1 MSKSKSEPIYPIG
14 RMCDYSGCRNG
25 GKLFEFGNTLVWICE
40 KHQLQVLSK
49 MFPNIKSQ
57 S

>member
-1 MSKSKSEPIYPIG
+1 MSDKSEEIYPIG
-14 RMCDYSGCRNG
+14 HMCDYKGCRKG
-25 GKLFEFGNTLVWICE
+25 GKMFEFGNTLVWICE

-49 MFPNIKSQ
+49 MFPNVKMQ